1 MELPKIFK
9 TAKTISKV
17 WSVIFKILI
26 VLSYLFIFLESIS
39 KNGFDLGYLL
49 GGIIGIYIGF
59 ILIKYFFYP
68 ITNLT
73 DYIANYKSGQISR
86 RKFNVY
92 WSLSLICSLLLCV
105 WLITIPTLIPQFICL
120 FKSRQV

>member
-1 MELPKIFK
+1 MELPKIFR

-26 VLSYLFIFLESIS
+26 TLSYLFIFLDSIS
-39 KNGFDLGYLL
+39 KNGFDIGYLL
-49 GGIIGIYIGF
+49 GSIIGIYVGF

-73 DYIANYKSGQISR
+73 DFISNNKSGQISR

-92 WSLSLICSLLLCV
+92 WSLSLICTLLLCV

-120 FKSRQV
+120 FKLRQV